1 MPTPKRLFL
10 LDAYALIYRAYYA
23 LNRNPRINSK
33 GLNTSA
39 ILGFANT
46 LFEVM
51 QNDKPDYMAV
61 VFDPKGL
68 TFRSD
73 IYPEYKANREKTP
86 EDIIDAIPYIKSLI
100 DGFGIEQIV
109 VDHYEADDV
118 IGTLA
123 KKAEKAGLHT
133 YMMTPD
139 KDFGQLVSENIFMMK
154 PSKGG
159 RPVEILG
166 VKEICEKFGVS
177 RPEQVIDFLGMSG
190 DSSDNIP
197 GIMGVGPVTARK
209 LIAQFDSVENMVAHV
224 DEIKNPKLKEKVKV
238 SIDNAILSK
247 ELATIELDVP
257 IELELNKLELDP
269 PKQEKLTQLFSEL
282 EFRTFAKRV
291 FGESVSTTSAPPAN
305 IEGTQTDLFGGG
317 EDAPLELF
325 GTLKN
330 LEDTPH
336 EYEIADTK
344 EKRQKL
350 IETLQNCMAFC
361 FDTETT
367 GLNPLADE
375 LVGLSFSFKP
385 HTGVYVPLPA
395 DLEESKKVL
404 NEFKEVFESDKSGK
418 IGQNLKFDIAFLA
431 SYDID
436 VQGPFFD
443 TMIAHYLLQPDMR
456 HNMDLLAET
465 YLNYQTLHIESL
477 IGKKGKNQKSMRDVD
492 LELIGKY
499 AAEDADITLQL
510 KIIFEPLLA
519 EKNLLELFSQVEM
532 PLIKVLAEMERNG
545 VSLDVPALRKFS
557 EELGHDI
564 KALEIKIYEQAGES
578 FNIASPRQ
586 LGDILFGK
594 LKISDKAKKTKTG
607 QFSTGEDVLV
617 KLEKDHPIIR
627 DILDYRS
634 LTKLKS
640 TYVDALPELVHTK
653 DGKIHTSY
661 NQTVAATGRL
671 SSTNPNLQ
679 NIPIRTEK
687 GKEIR
692 RAFVPMDPQ
701 HILLAAD
708 YSQVELR
715 IIASMS
721 GDEAMIHDFKE
732 GIDIHTATAS
742 RVYDVPLEEVNSD
755 IRRNAKTVNFGII
768 YGISAFGLSER
779 LGIPRKEAATIIQ
792 NYFEKY
798 KGIKGFMD
806 RSIAMAKEKGYVET
820 LMGRRRYLNDINS
833 RNAIVRGFAERNAIN
848 APIQGSSA
856 DMIKVAMI
864 RIYEEMRKA
873 KLKSKMI
880 LQVHDELVFDAL
892 KEELELLKTIVEK
905 EMREAL
911 PLKVPVVVEMNTGE
925 NWLNAH

>member
-46 LFEVM
+46 FYEVLE
-51 QNDKPDYMAV
+51 NEKPDYMAV

-73 IYPEYKANREKTP
+73 IYPDYKANREKTP
-86 EDIIDAIPYIKSLI
+86 EDISLAIPHIKKLI
-100 DGFGIEQIV
+100 EYFGVELILVEN
-109 VDHYEADDV
+109 YEADDV

-123 KKAEKAGLHT
+123 KKAEKEGLQVF
-133 YMMTPD
+133 MMTPD
-139 KDFGQLVSENIFMMK
+139 KDYGQLVSDNIFMMK
-154 PSKGG
+154 PARMGK
-159 RPVEILG
+159 PAEVLG
-166 VKEICEKFGVS
+166 PKEICANFGIS

-190 DSSDNIP
+190 DSVDNIP

-209 LIAQFDSVENMVAHV
+209 LIAQFDSIENMVAHV

-238 SIDNAILSK
+238 AVDDALLSK
-247 ELATIELDVP
+247 RLATIELQVP
-257 IELELNKLELDP
+257 VELNLKKLEVDKP
-269 PKQEKLTQLFSEL
+269 NRQELQKLLNEL
-282 EFRTFAKRV
+282 EFRNFAKRI
-291 FGESVSTTSAPPAN
+291 FAQAN
-305 IEGTQTDLFGGG
+305 IAAAGVQTDLFSTMS
-317 EDAPLELF
+317 DAEELDVS
-325 GTLKN
+325 TWKTIEN
-330 LEDTPH
+330 TAH
-336 EYEIADTK
+336 QYTTADTA
-344 EKRQKL
+344 EKRKHL
-350 IETLQNCMAFC
+350 IETLKTCMAFS

-367 GLNPLADE
+367 GLDPAKDE
-375 LVGLSFSFKP
+375 LVGMSFSYKP
-385 HTGVYVPLPA
+385 HTAVYVPLPVNR
-395 DLEESKKVL
+395 EEAQRIVS
-404 NEFKEVFESDKSGK
+404 EFKDVLETNNIGK
-418 IGQNLKFDIAFLA
+418 IGQNLKFDIAFLNW
-431 SYDID
+431 YKID

-456 HNMDLLAET
+456 HNMNLLAET
-465 YLNYQTLHIESL
+465 YLNYQPVSIETL
-477 IGKKGKNQKSMRDVD
+477 IGKKGKKQKSMRDANPE
-492 LELIGKY
+492 ELSEY

-510 KIIFEPLLA
+510 KIYFEPLLA
-519 EKNLLELFSQVEM
+519 EKNLLDLFSQVEM
-532 PLIKVLAEMERNG
+532 PLIKILAKMENNG
-545 VSLDVPALRKFS
+545 VNLDVPALNRFS
-557 EELGHDI
+557 IELATDI
-564 KALEIKIYEQAGES
+564 KRLETQIYAHAQEE
-578 FNIASPRQ
+578 FNIASPKQ

-594 LKISDKAKKTKTG
+594 MQITEKAKKTKTG
-607 QFSTGEDVLV
+607 QYSTGEDILV
-617 KLEKDHPIIR
+617 KLESKHPIIR
-627 DILDYRS
+627 NILDYRS

-640 TYVDALPELVHTK
+640 TYVDALPELVSSRDH
-653 DGKIHTSY
+653 KIHTSY

-692 RAFVPMDPQ
+692 KAFVPCDQ
-701 HILLAAD
+701 NHVLLAAD

-721 GDEAMIHDFKE
+721 GDKAMIHDFKE

-742 RVYDVPLEEVNSD
+742 RVYDIPLEEVSSD
-755 IRRNAKTVNFGII
+755 MRRSAKTVNFGII

-779 LGIPRKEAATIIQ
+779 LGIARKEAAEIIK

-798 KGIKGFMD
+798 NGIKAYMD
-806 RSIAMAKEKGYVET
+806 ESIQKAKELGYVET
-820 LMGRRRYLNDINS
+820 LMGRRRYLRDINS

-864 RIYEEMRKA
+864 KIDEAMKEQQ
-873 KLKSKMI
+873 LQSKMI
-880 LQVHDELVFDAL
+880 LQVHDELVFDAKKDEIEQL
-892 KEELELLKTIVEK
+892 KVIVEK

-911 PLKVPVVVEMNTGE
+911 ELRVPVIVEMNIGT
-925 NWLNAH
+925 NWLDAH

>member
-1 MPTPKRLFL
+1 MPTPKRLYL

-23 LNRNPRINSK
+23 LNRNPQINSK

-46 LFEVM
+46 LYEVM
-51 QNDKPDYMAV
+51 QNEKPDYLAV

-86 EDIIDAIPYIKSLI
+86 EDIVDAIPYIKRLI
-100 DGFGIEQIV
+100 DGFGVERIV
-109 VDHYEADDV
+109 VDKFEADDV

-123 KKAEKAGLHT
+123 KKGEKAGLQV

-139 KDFGQLVSENIFMMK
+139 KDYGQLVSENIFMMK
-154 PSKGG
+154 PAKGG
-159 RPVEILG
+159 HKAEILG
-166 VKEICEKFGVS
+166 VAEICEKFGIS

-209 LIAQFDSVENMVAHV
+209 LIAQFDSIENMIAHV
-224 DEIKNPKLKEKVKV
+224 EDIKNPKVKEKVKA

-247 ELATIELDVP
+247 ELATIELEVP
-257 IELELNKLELDP
+257 VELDLKKLELDP
-269 PKQEKLTQLFSEL
+269 PKQEELTQLFGEL
-282 EFRTFAKRV
+282 EFRTFARRV
-291 FGESVSTTSAPPAN
+291 FGDSVAASAAPAAK
-305 IEGTQTDLFGGG
+305 TDSMQTDLFGGG
-317 EDAPLELF
+317 DDAPAELF
-325 GTLKN
+325 SSFKN
-330 LEDTPH
+330 MEDTPH
-336 EYEIADTK
+336 DYEIADTK
-344 EKRQKL
+344 EKREKL
-350 IETLQNCMAFC
+350 IETLQSCMAFS

-367 GLNPLADE
+367 GLSPLKDE
-375 LVGLSFSFKP
+375 LVGMSFSFKP

-395 DLEESKKVL
+395 DIEESKEILK
-404 NEFKEVFESDKSGK
+404 EFKEVFESDKSGK

-431 SYDID
+431 SYGID

-456 HNMDLLAET
+456 HKMDILAET
-465 YLNYQTLHIESL
+465 YLNYQCLSIESL
-477 IGKKGKNQKSMRDVD
+477 IGKKGTNQKSMRDVD
-492 LELIGKY
+492 LDTIGKY

-510 KIIFEPLLA
+510 KIVFEPLLA

-557 EELGHDI
+557 EELAHDI
-564 KALEIKIYEQAGES
+564 KALEIKIYEHAGES

-594 LKISDKAKKTKTG
+594 MKISEKVKKTKTG
-607 QFSTGEDVLV
+607 QFSTGEEVLV

-640 TYVDALPELVHTK
+640 TYVDALPELVNAK

-679 NIPIRTEK
+679 NIPIRTTK

-692 RAFVPMDPQ
+692 RAFVPMDEN
-701 HILLAAD
+701 HILFAAD

-721 GDEAMIHDFKE
+721 GDEAMIHDFNE

-742 RVYDVPLEEVNSD
+742 RVYDVPLEEVSSD

-779 LGIPRKEAATIIQ
+779 LGIPRKEAAMIIQ

-806 RSIAMAKEKGYVET
+806 QSIEMAKEKGYVET
-820 LMGRRRYLNDINS
+820 LMGRRRYLKDINS

-873 KLKSKMI
+873 NLKSKMI
-880 LQVHDELVFDAL
+880 LQVHDELVFDAQR
-892 KEELELLKTIVEK
+892 EELDLLKTIVEK

-911 PLKVPVVVEMNTGE
+911 ALKVPVVVEMNTGE
-925 NWLNAH
+925 NWLDAH

>member
-291 FGESVSTTSAPPAN
+291 FGESVPTTSAPPAN

>member
-1 MPTPKRLFL
+1 MPTKKRLYL

-46 LFEVM
+46 LLEVI
-51 QNDKPDYMAV
+51 QNEKPDYLAV

-73 IYPEYKANREKTP
+73 FYPEYKANREKTP
-86 EDIIDAIPYIKSLI
+86 EDISLAIPYIKSLI
-100 DGFGIEQIV
+100 DGFGVERIEV
-109 VDHYEADDV
+109 EKFEADDV
-118 IGTLA
+118 IGTLS
-123 KKAEKAGLHT
+123 KKAEEAGLHT

-139 KDFGQLVSENIFMMK
+139 KDYGQLVSDNIFMVK
-154 PSKGG
+154 PAKRGNPAEVLG
-159 RPVEILG
+159 PAEICKNFG
-166 VKEICEKFGVS
+166 VK

-190 DSSDNIP
+190 DAVDNIP
-197 GIMGVGPVTARK
+197 GIQGVGPVTARK
-209 LIAQFDSVENMVAHV
+209 LIAQFDTVENMVEHV
-224 DEIKNPKLKEKVKV
+224 DEIKNPKLKDKVA
-238 SIDNAILSK
+238 NAIEEVLLSK
-247 ELATIELDVP
+247 KLATIELNVP
-257 IELELNKLELDP
+257 IELELDKLVLDEP
-269 PKQEKLTQLFSEL
+269 SKEKLIPLLTEL
-282 EFRTFAKRV
+282 EFRTFAKRI
-291 FGESVSTTSAPPAN
+291 FGESLAPAAAPSA
-305 IEGTQTDLFGGG
+305 GMQTDLFGGAEETVEEFATSLKTI
-317 EDAPLELF
+317 EDVEH
-325 GTLKN
+325 K
-330 LEDTPH
+330 
-336 EYEIADTK
+336 YEVADTA
-344 EKRQKL
+344 EKRKEL
-350 IETLQNCMAFC
+350 IDTLNSAMAFC

-367 GLNPLADE
+367 GLDSLTDE
-375 LVGLSFSFKP
+375 LVGMSFSFNP
-385 HTGVYVPLPA
+385 HTGVYVPLPS
-395 DLEESKKVL
+395 DLEEAKKIVA
-404 NEFKEVFESDKSGK
+404 EFKSVFESDKIGK

-436 VQGPFFD
+436 VQGQLFD

-456 HNMDLLAET
+456 HNMDLLSET
-465 YLNYQTLHIESL
+465 YLNYKPMSIESL

-492 LELIGKY
+492 LETISKY

-510 KIIFEPLLA
+510 KIHFEPLLA
-519 EKNLLELFSQVEM
+519 EKNLLELFAQVEM

-545 VSLDVPALRKFS
+545 VKLDVSALGKFS
-557 EELGHDI
+557 EELAIGI
-564 KALEIKIYEQAGES
+564 KALETQIHEHAGES

-594 LKISDKAKKTKTG
+594 MMLSEKAKKTKTG
-607 QFSTGEDVLV
+607 QYSTGEEILV
-617 KLEKDHPIIR
+617 KLEGKHPIIR

-640 TYVDALPELVHTK
+640 TYVDALPELVNKK
-653 DGKIHTSY
+653 DGRIHTSY

-679 NIPIRTEK
+679 NIPIRTPK

-692 RAFVPMDPQ
+692 RAFVAQDED
-701 HILLAAD
+701 HILYAAD

-721 GDEAMIHDFKE
+721 GDEAMIHDFNE

-742 RVYDVPLEEVNSD
+742 RVYDVPLEEVTSD

-779 LGIPRKEAATIIQ
+779 LGIPRKESATIIK

-798 KGIKGFMD
+798 SAIKSFMD
-806 RSIAMAKEKGYVET
+806 STVEFAKENGYVET
-820 LMGRRRYLNDINS
+820 LMGRRRYLKDINS
-833 RNAIVRGFAERNAIN
+833 RNGIVRGFAERNAIN

-864 RIYEEMRKA
+864 RIYEAMQKA
-873 KLKSKMI
+873 GLKSKMI

-892 KEELELLKTIVEK
+892 KVELPTLQVIVEK

-911 PLKVPVVVEMNTGE
+911 ELKVPVVVDMNTGE
-925 NWLNAH
+925 NWLDAH

>member
-109 VDHYEADDV
+109 VDNYEADDV

-209 LIAQFDSVENMVAHV
+209 LIAQFDSIENMVANV

-291 FGESVSTTSAPPAN
+291 FGESMPAASAPPADT
-305 IEGTQTDLFGGG
+305 EGTQTDLFGGG

-350 IETLQNCMAFC
+350 IETLNNGMAFC

-395 DLEESKKVL
+395 ELEEAKKVL

-465 YLNYQTLHIESL
+465 YLNYQTLSIESL

-492 LELIGKY
+492 LALIGKY

-594 LKISDKAKKTKTG
+594 LKISEKAKKTKTG

-634 LTKLKS
+634 LAKLKS
-640 TYVDALPELVHTK
+640 TYVDALPELVHNK

-721 GDEAMIHDFKE
+721 NDEAMIHDFKE

-742 RVYDVPLEEVNSD
+742 RVYDVPLDEVNSD

-779 LGIPRKEAATIIQ
+779 LGIPRKEAAMIIQ

-798 KGIKGFMD
+798 KGIKAFMD
-806 RSIAMAKEKGYVET
+806 RSIEMAKEKGYVET

-864 RIYEEMRKA
+864 RIYDEMRKA
-873 KLKSKMI
+873 RLKSKMI

-892 KEELELLKTIVEK
+892 REELELLKTIVEK